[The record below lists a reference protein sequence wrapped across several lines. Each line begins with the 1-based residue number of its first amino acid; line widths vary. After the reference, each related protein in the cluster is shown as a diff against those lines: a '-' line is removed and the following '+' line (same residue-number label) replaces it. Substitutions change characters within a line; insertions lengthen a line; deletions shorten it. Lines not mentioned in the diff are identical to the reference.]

1 MKTLVLGF
9 LTPWAAYALITL
21 LHIILPARK
30 MKGYV
35 KNETTGEIL
44 NYRLNGILVLA
55 ASILIWFF
63 LGYFNLVPFNWLYQV
78 RWASLAG
85 AV

>member
-35 KNETTGEIL
+35 KNETTEEIL
-44 NYRLNGILVLA
+44 NYRLVKLH
-55 ASILIWFF
+55 
-63 LGYFNLVPFNWLYQV
+63 
-78 RWASLAG
+78 R
-85 AV
+85 